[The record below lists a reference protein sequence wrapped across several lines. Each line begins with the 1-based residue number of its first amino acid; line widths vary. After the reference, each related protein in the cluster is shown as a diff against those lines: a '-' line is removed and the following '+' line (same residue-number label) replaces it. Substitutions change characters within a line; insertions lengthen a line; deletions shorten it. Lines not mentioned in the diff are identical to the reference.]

1 MSYSVLL
8 CIIHGSRHFCKLL
21 DVEDFPRVEDV
32 VGIEGLLDGFH
43 HFQFARIGK
52 FLHQVLAL
60 IADAV
65 FAGQAA
71 AVGIDELVQFLLVG
85 LDPLVPVFIGG
96 IFVLEDVQV
105 DIAVA
110 GMAGDAGDQVIFLGQ
125 AKDFIEEGCFL
136 VDRDDDVFFADD
148 EAFGTDGFGKGLAGL
163 PNLVVVGDEN

>member
-1 MSYSVLL
+1 M
-8 CIIHGSRHFCKLL
+8 
-21 DVEDFPRVEDV
+21 
-32 VGIEGLLDGFH
+32 
-43 HFQFARIGK
+43 
-52 FLHQVLAL
+52 
-60 IADAV
+60 
-65 FAGQAA
+65 
-71 AVGIDELVQFLLVG
+71 GIDELVQFLLVG

-110 GMAGDAGDQVIFLGQ
+110 GMAGDARDQVIFLGQ

-163 PNLVVVGDEN
+163 PNLVVEGPPRQSLKESYDCCDYIIVLDEYTLTRLIRVFKIFMAEYKMCI